1 MRFQYGSYD
10 VFDADVVA
18 KEPRS
23 DIESAKRLSYQMRQ
37 NFHLRILPGDN
48 IINVLTKEMVQDKE
62 NAIMLA
68 RIYVARGCRFYIELI
83 SNRDR
88 RPICPITWSNASKR
102 PKESKE
108 LKEPKSRRA
117 EEPIMGL
124 VEMNFS

>member
-23 DIESAKRLSYQMRQ
+23 DTESAKRLSYQMRQ
-37 NFHLRILPGDN
+37 NFHLRILPGGN

-88 RPICPITWSNASKR
+88 R
-102 PKESKE
+102 
-108 LKEPKSRRA
+108 
-117 EEPIMGL
+117 
-124 VEMNFS
+124 